1 MLSSMELYNKI
12 DDLRIKKGLT
22 INKLSELAGI
32 SHGTLN
38 SWKNRGTMPKL
49 DVIEGICYALNIS
62 PLSLLYG
69 DDFENLSSEEFELV
83 LRWRKLN
90 AEQKEV
96 IQNITK
102 IFCED

>member
-1 MLSSMELYNKI
+1 MYNKV
-12 DDLRIKKGLT
+12 DELRIKKGLT

-32 SHGTLN
+32 SHSTLN

-83 LRWRKLN
+83 LRWRMLN
-90 AEQKEV
+90 AKQKKV
-96 IQNITK
+96 IQYITK
-102 IFCED
+102 IFVED